1 MLIPEQVCKGMKVTG
16 GIENTGLPEAV
27 LFQGPWESLLVP

>member
-27 LFQGPWESLLVP
+27 LVLF